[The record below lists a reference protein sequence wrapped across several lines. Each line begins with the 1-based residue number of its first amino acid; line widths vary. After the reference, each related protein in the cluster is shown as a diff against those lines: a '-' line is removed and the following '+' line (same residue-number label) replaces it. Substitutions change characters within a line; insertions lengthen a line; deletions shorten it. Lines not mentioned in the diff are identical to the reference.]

1 MCPRV
6 PLRSAPVDGL
16 NDGLEMQRKVPER
29 TLQRLTGLSVERA
42 KRPGYIH
49 DGGGLY
55 LRISPA
61 GRKGWIFRYMLAGKR
76 RDMGLGPYPA
86 VSLATARKS
95 AAEARGTVGAGIDPI
110 AVRDAQ
116 RARQRL
122 EEVRRLTFDEAAAQ
136 YIDEH
141 GGMWRSAKHRMQWRS
156 SLDSYASPAIG
167 SMSVADVGTVDVKRV
182 LAPIWNRKFE
192 TASRLRGRIERILDW
207 AKANGHRTG
216 ENPARLKNLALPAR
230 SQDNPVNRHVAVPI
244 DDLPGVYL
252 RLCEIQDVA
261 ALALRFV
268 ILTAAR
274 AGEAVGA
281 RWSEID
287 LEKRIWTIPGDRMKA
302 GEAHSVPLSDG
313 AMAVLKASENAKV
326 GDLVFPGWRNGRP
339 VSLTP
344 LSKVMKAAAD
354 AEATVHGLR
363 STFRDWVAERTNYPR
378 EVAEM
383 ALAHSV
389 GSKVEAAYQRSKLI
403 ERRRPMMQAWSDFAV
418 ASPGPAVVVPFRSA
432 A

>member
-1 MCPRV
+1 
-6 PLRSAPVDGL
+6 
-16 NDGLEMQRKVPER
+16 MQRKNPER
-29 TLQRLTGLSVERA
+29 TLQRLTSLSVERA
-42 KRPGYIH
+42 KQPGYIH

-55 LRISPA
+55 LRISPG

-86 VSLATARKS
+86 VSLAAARKA
-95 AAEARGTVGAGIDPI
+95 AAEARGTVGTGTDPI
-110 AVRDAQ
+110 TARDTE
-116 RARQRL
+116 RARIRL
-122 EEVRRLTFDEAAAQ
+122 EEARRLTFDQAAKQ

-141 GGMWRSAKHRMQWRS
+141 EGMWGNAKHRLQWRNT
-156 SLDSYASPAIG
+156 LGAYASSKIG
-167 SMSVADVGTVDVKRV
+167 GMSVADISTVDIKRV
-182 LAPIWNRKFE
+182 LAPLWKQKFT

-207 AKANGHRTG
+207 AKANGHRVG
-216 ENPARLKNLALPAR
+216 ENPARLRSLALPAR

-252 RLCEIQDVA
+252 RLCDLQEVA

-274 AGEAVGA
+274 AGEARGA

-287 LEKRIWTIPGDRMKA
+287 LENRIWTVPDDRMKA

-313 AMAVLKASENAKV
+313 AMAILKASEGARL

-339 VSLTP
+339 VSLAA
-344 LSKVMKAAAD
+344 LSKTVKAAAGD
-354 AEATVHGLR
+354 EATIHGLR
-363 STFRDWVAERTNYPR
+363 STFRDWVAERTDYPR
-378 EVAEM
+378 EVVEM
-383 ALAHSV
+383 ALAHAI

-403 ERRRPMMQAWSDFAV
+403 EKRRPMMQAWSDFATTPS
-418 ASPGPAVVVPFRSA
+418 APAVVVPFRSA

>member
-6 PLRSAPVDGL
+6 PLRTRQVDGL
-16 NDGLEMQRKVPER
+16 NDGQEMQRKNPER

-42 KRPGYIH
+42 KEPGYVH

-61 GRKGWIFRYMLAGKR
+61 GSKGWIFRYMLAGRR

-86 VSLATARKS
+86 VSLAAARKVAS
-95 AAEARGTVGAGIDPI
+95 EARGTAGTGIDPI
-110 AVRDAQ
+110 VARDAQ

-122 EEVRRLTFDEAAAQ
+122 EEARRLTFDQAAKQ
-136 YIDEH
+136 FIDEH
-141 GGMWRSAKHRMQWRS
+141 EGMWGNAKHRLQWRN
-156 SLDSYASPAIG
+156 SLGAYASPKIG
-167 SMSVADVGTVDVKRV
+167 SMSVADISTVDIKRV
-182 LAPIWNRKFE
+182 LAPLWKQKFE

-207 AKANGHRTG
+207 AKANGHRAG
-216 ENPARLKNLALPAR
+216 ENPARLQSLALPAR
-230 SQDNPVNRHVAVPI
+230 SQDNPVNRHAAVPI

-252 RLCEIQDVA
+252 RLSQLEDVA
-261 ALALRFV
+261 ALALRFI

-287 LEKRIWTIPGDRMKA
+287 LESRIWTIPGDRMKA

-313 AMAVLKASENAKV
+313 AMAILNAREGARL

-339 VSLTP
+339 VSLSA
-344 LSKVMKAAAD
+344 LSREMKAVAGG
-354 AEATVHGLR
+354 EATIHGLR
-363 STFRDWVAERTNYPR
+363 STFRDWVAERTDYPR

-383 ALAHSV
+383 ALAHAI
-389 GSKVEAAYQRSKLI
+389 GSKVEAAYRRGKLI
-403 ERRRPMMQAWSDFAV
+403 EKRRPMMQAWADFAT
-418 ASPGPAVVVPFRSA
+418 SPPGAAVVVPFRSA